1 MEHYKATTM
10 RLLVSHQLLRE
21 EYMRAGGSSHYLI
34 IAEALYML
42 CTETKL
48 LMLLV
53 VCTLLKIRI
62 NKVKQD
68 FVLV

>member
-1 MEHYKATTM
+1 M

-21 EYMRAGGSSHYLI
+21 EYMRAGSYLI
-34 IAEALYML
+34 IAEAMYIL

-53 VCTLLKIRI
+53 VCTLLKICI